1 MGLQG
6 ETMAFR
12 PLYDRVLIK
21 RIDADEKVGGLFI
34 PESAKEKPLEGEVVA
49 VGPGARLDDGQTR
62 APAVKAGDRILFGKY
77 AGDEVQVDG
86 TKHLIM
92 RESEILALIEN

>member
-1 MGLQG
+1 
-6 ETMAFR
+6 MAFR

-21 RIDADEKVGGLFI
+21 RLEAEEKIGNLYI
-34 PESAKEKPLEGEVVA
+34 PESAKEKPLQGEVVA
-49 VGPGARLDDGQTR
+49 AGPGVRTDNGETR
-62 APAVKAGDRILFGKY
+62 ALSVKSGDKVLFGKY

-86 TKHLIM
+86 SKHLIM

>member
-1 MGLQG
+1 
-6 ETMAFR
+6 MAFR

-21 RIDADEKVGGLFI
+21 RIDADDKVGGLFI

-49 VGPGARLDDGQTR
+49 VGPGARLDDGKTR
-62 APAVKAGDRILFGKY
+62 TPAVKAGDRILFGKY
-77 AGDEVQVDG
+77 SGDEVQVDG

>member
-1 MGLQG
+1 MS
-6 ETMAFR
+6 FR

-21 RIDADEKVGGLFI
+21 RLDADEKVGGLYI
-34 PESAKEKPLEGEVVA
+34 PEAAKEKPLQGEVIA
-49 VGPGARLDDGQTR
+49 VGPGARLDTGETR
-62 APAVKAGDRILFGKY
+62 DPSVKTGDRVLFGKY
-77 AGDEVQVDG
+77 SGDEVHVDG

>member
-1 MGLQG
+1 MTKGAP
-6 ETMAFR
+6 TMAFR

-21 RIDADEKVGGLFI
+21 RLDAEEKIGNLYI
-34 PESAKEKPLEGEVVA
+34 PESAKEKPLQGEVVA
-49 VGPGARLDDGQTR
+49 VGPGVRMDNGDTR
-62 APAVKAGDRILFGKY
+62 SLSVKSGDKVLFGKY

-86 TKHLIM
+86 GKHLIM

>member
-1 MGLQG
+1 
-6 ETMAFR
+6 MAFR

-21 RIDADEKVGGLFI
+21 RLDADEKVGGLYI
-34 PESAKEKPLEGEVVA
+34 PESAKEKPLQGEVIA
-49 VGPGARLDDGQTR
+49 VGPGARLDNGDTR
-62 APAVKAGDRILFGKY
+62 SPSVKSGDRVLFGKY
-77 AGDEVQVDG
+77 SGDEVHVDG

>member
-1 MGLQG
+1 M
-6 ETMAFR
+6 TFR

-21 RIDADEKVGGLFI
+21 RIDAEEKVGGLFI
-34 PESAKEKPLEGEVVA
+34 PESAKEKPLEGEVIA
-49 VGPGARLDDGQTR
+49 VGPGARLDDGNTR

-77 AGDEVQVDG
+77 SGDEVQVNG